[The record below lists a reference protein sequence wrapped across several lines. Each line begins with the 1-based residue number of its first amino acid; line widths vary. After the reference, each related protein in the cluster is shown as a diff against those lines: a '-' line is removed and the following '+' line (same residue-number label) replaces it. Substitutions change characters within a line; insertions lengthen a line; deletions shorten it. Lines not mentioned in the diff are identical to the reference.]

1 MCGGF
6 VTTWLNCINSFLF
19 VDNILQ
25 EEEFLEDKIDLK

>member
-6 VTTWLNCINSFLF
+6 VTIWLNCINCFLF
-19 VDNILQ
+19 VDNILH